1 MVLDPMTGE
10 MIPDPDAGNE
20 EEWDEEANLSEI
32 QPVTIKLGQLKSKHG
47 STQDSHSS
55 VPKLKINL
63 GSRIDRNESANNGD
77 LRGSSSRDSSRKH
90 SHKHHKHSKEKSH
103 HKSSS
108 SSSRGKEKSKK
119 SSRHRH
125 DDSDDDYDE
134 DEEIVELSD

>member
-63 GSRIDRNESANNGD
+63 GSRVDRNESANNGD
-77 LRGSSSRDSSRKH
+77 LRGSSSRDSSRRH

-103 HKSSS
+103 HRSSS
-108 SSSRGKEKSKK
+108 SSKSKK
-119 SSRHRH
+119 SSRRRH
-125 DDSDDDYDE
+125 DDSDDDYEE
-134 DEEIVELSD
+134 DGEIVELSD

>member
-1 MVLDPMTGE
+1 MTGE

-47 STQDSHSS
+47 SEKHSTQDSHSS

-63 GSRIDRNESANNGD
+63 GSRIDKNESANNGD

-90 SHKHHKHSKEKSH
+90 SHKHHKHSKEKSSH

-108 SSSRGKEKSKK
+108 SSSREKK
-119 SSRHRH
+119 
-125 DDSDDDYDE
+125 
-134 DEEIVELSD
+134 

>member
-63 GSRIDRNESANNGD
+63 GSRIDKNESANNGD
-77 LRGSSSRDSSRKH
+77 LRGGSSSRDSSRRH
-90 SHKHHKHSKEKSH
+90 SHKHHKHSKERSH

-108 SSSRGKEKSKK
+108 SSKSKK
-119 SSRHRH
+119 SSRSSRHRD
-125 DDSDDDYDE
+125 DDSDDDYEE